1 MTFGEYLRELRNE
14 KNYKINRLAEMI
26 DITSGY
32 LSSIENGTRSAPS
45 FEITMKIADALEL
58 STDERYKLIDLAAES
73 KNPPVLADDLNQYI
87 INNPALRDLLRY
99 TMQCKLSEK
108 DWEIITAFIKK
119 NYCF

>member
-1 MTFGEYLRELRNE
+1 MKFGEYLRELRNE
-14 KNYKINRLAEMI
+14 KNYKINRLAEII

-32 LSSIENGTRSAPS
+32 LSFIENGTRSAPS

-58 STDERYKLIDLAAES
+58 STDERYKLLDLAAES

-99 TMQCKLSEK
+99 TMQCRLSEK